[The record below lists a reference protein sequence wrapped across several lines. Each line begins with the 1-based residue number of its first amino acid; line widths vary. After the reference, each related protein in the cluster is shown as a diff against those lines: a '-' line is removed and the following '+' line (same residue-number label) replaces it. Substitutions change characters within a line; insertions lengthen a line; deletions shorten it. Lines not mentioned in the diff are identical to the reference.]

1 MQLNNNQPNGVLHRK
16 DSEAH
21 YQLRRYFPTAQFHG
35 FVEQCWLV
43 NWQLAGQTEHIQR
56 NLPDPNFHLVLSKT
70 KLTLLGPVSKA
81 YAYTMSGTG
90 RIIGV
95 KFDYG
100 ALNDY
105 LPYPVGQCVDKE
117 FAAKDIFTADI
128 DNILLPL
135 YDCVNDEIVV
145 ECLQNYLAAFIH
157 PITVQQAT
165 TQQLVSFIKQNEDIV
180 SVEQLAAHANLSVRA
195 VQRYFVQ
202 YVGLSP
208 KWLIR
213 KYRLS
218 RALAQLEN
226 NSVSILD
233 IVARLEYT
241 DQSHLIKD
249 FKQLL
254 GLTPGSYLKPA

>member
-1 MQLNNNQPNGVLHRK
+1 MNNSKTAGVLHRK
-16 DSEAH
+16 QSEAY
-21 YQLRRYFPTAQFHG
+21 YQLRRYFPAAAFNG
-35 FVEQCWLV
+35 FIEQCWLV
-43 NWQLAGQTEHIQR
+43 NWQLSSQTEHIQQ
-56 NLPDPNFHLVLSKT
+56 NLPDPNFHLVISNNQV
-70 KLTLLGPVSKA
+70 TLLGPVSKSYSYRMA
-81 YAYTMSGTG
+81 GTG

-100 ALNDY
+100 ALNKY
-105 LPYPVGQCVDKE
+105 LPCPAVECVDKE

-135 YDCVNDEIVV
+135 YDSADDGVIV
-145 ECLQNYLAAFIH
+145 ECLQNYFTAFIH
-157 PITVQQAT
+157 PITAQQAT
-165 TQQLVSFIKQNEDIV
+165 TQQLVSLIKQNEDML
-180 SVEQLAAHANLSVRA
+180 SVEQVAAHAKLSVRA
-195 VQRYFVQ
+195 VQRYFAE

-218 RALAQLEN
+218 RALEQLEN

-233 IVARLEYT
+233 IVARLEYA

-249 FKQLL
+249 FKQIL
-254 GLTPGSYLKPA
+254 GVTPGSYLKPA

>member
-1 MQLNNNQPNGVLHRK
+1 MRINKTKTAGVLHRNE
-16 DSEAH
+16 SEAH
-21 YQLRRYFPTAQFHG
+21 YQLRRYFPAAAFNG
-35 FVEQCWLV
+35 FIEQCWLV
-43 NWQLAGQTEHIQR
+43 NWQLAGLTEHIQR
-56 NLPDPNFHLVLSKT
+56 NLPDPNFHLVISHNHVS
-70 KLTLLGPVSKA
+70 LLGPVSKA
-81 YAYTMSGTG
+81 YSYRMAGTG

-128 DNILLPL
+128 DTILLPL
-135 YDCVNDEIVV
+135 YDCADDRVVV
-145 ECLQNYLAAFIH
+145 ECLQHYLAAFIH
-157 PITVQQAT
+157 PITAQQAAT
-165 TQQLVSFIKQNEDIV
+165 HRMVSLIKQNEDIV

-195 VQRYFVQ
+195 VQRYFAE

-218 RALAQLEN
+218 RALEQLEN
-226 NSVSILD
+226 NTVSILD
-233 IVARLEYT
+233 IVARLEYA

-249 FKQLL
+249 FKQIL
-254 GLTPGSYLKPA
+254 GITPGSYLKPA